1 MKRKGYFR
9 NVINES
15 YLNPRGEADSL
26 LKQLERRG
34 FYSGP
39 SEAKIKFSNL
49 AHTVHGLL
57 GGSLHDYKLD
67 DKQREIVKQ
76 IGKLVLSL

>member
-1 MKRKGYFR
+1 MRKGYFR

-15 YLNPRGEADSL
+15 YLKPRDEADML
-26 LKQLERRG
+26 MKQLERRG
-34 FYSGP
+34 FYSG
-39 SEAKIKFSNL
+39 SNDAKIKVSNL

-67 DKQREIVKQ
+67 DRQREIVKQ